1 MVHAISASPFP
12 WLLGDSFLSKMFIVG
27 IGLRYILCFL
37 LYSFFFSGR
46 NDYEMLLA
54 LDENNSQHG
63 ASANQINC
71 LPESVVQ
78 VCWSASKHVSMSWML
93 QVKKAFSLHH
103 VLLSACSFA
112 HLFCLLLCI
121 SCRLITLERPVL
133 SASKPQLL
141 EKKYVISL
149 VYTNFTKMYESL
161 SLQLKKH
168 FVLCFIINHKHLIA
182 LFILLVQC
190 IDPWLSRKTSCPICK
205 SSITSWFCT
214 IEFWCFNYDDA
225 PF

>member
-1 MVHAISASPFP
+1 MLFLH
-12 WLLGDSFLSKMFIVG
+12 LLSLDSGDSFLSKMFIVG

-121 SCRLITLERPVL
+121 MQTDNFGETCAVCLEAPTIG
-133 SASKPQLL
+133 
-141 EKKYVISL
+141 EKIRHLPCLHKFHKDVWISF
-149 VYTNFTKMYESL
+149 FT
-161 SLQLKKH
+161 
-168 FVLCFIINHKHLIA
+168 
-182 LFILLVQC
+182 
-190 IDPWLSRKTSCPICK
+190 T
-205 SSITSWFCT
+205 
-214 IEFWCFNYDDA
+214 
-225 PF
+225 

>member
-1 MVHAISASPFP
+1 MKCCWPLMRTILNMVHLPIKLTACQSP
-12 WLLGDSFLSKMFIVG
+12 WY
-27 IGLRYILCFL
+27 RYADQHPSTYPCHGCFKSRKHLACTMYCFL
-37 LYSFFFSGR
+37 HVHLLTFF
-46 NDYEMLLA
+46 
-54 LDENNSQHG
+54 
-63 ASANQINC
+63 
-71 LPESVVQ
+71 V
-78 VCWSASKHVSMSWML
+78 
-93 QVKKAFSLHH
+93 
-103 VLLSACSFA
+103 
-112 HLFCLLLCI
+112 FCYA

-133 SASKPQLL
+133 SALKPQLL

-168 FVLCFIINHKHLIA
+168 FVVCFIINHKHLIA

-214 IEFWCFNYDDA
+214 IEFRCFNHDDA
-225 PF
+225 SF